1 LFFFIFYKN
10 GEENMAHIEF
20 SWIFLLFF
28 FLKMQATFAHA
39 LTLIQEP
46 KHPKVIW
53 AQLQRSIQ
61 TLDDVCQFVDC
72 MLNHDSFRRIEDRS
86 TLIAPICLYY
96 ETDKYTLSQA
106 IFKTCKAY
114 TDQGRENW
122 RYARASCVFDAA
134 ITFGVF
140 SAEQLLVF
148 ESYHAL
154 VDSNAL
160 LPELAELAAEYVDPW
175 TAMLLTDDEFV
186 PCKSN
191 KKQKIK

>member
-1 LFFFIFYKN
+1 MANKTWRTKN
-10 GEENMAHIEF
+10 FPG
-20 SWIFLLFF
+20 F
-28 FLKMQATFAHA
+28 FLNMQATFTHA

-46 KHPKVIW
+46 KHPKVLW
-53 AQLQRSIQ
+53 AQLRRSIQ
-61 TLDDVCQFVDC
+61 TLEDVCDFVYC
-72 MLNHDSFRRIEDRS
+72 MLNHNSYRRIDDRA

-96 ETDKYTLSQA
+96 ETDMYTLSQA

-122 RYARASCVFDAA
+122 HYARASSVLDAA
-134 ITFGVF
+134 ITFGVL
-140 SAEQLLVF
+140 SSEQLRIF
-148 ESYHAL
+148 ESYHVL
-154 VDSNAL
+154 VDSYAL

-191 KKQKIK
+191 KKQKTK